1 MSEPKRAFRRLQIV
15 LVIAGLGAFAAI
27 YLFPALNIISIP
39 IAVAAVAGVWII
51 GRLNDDPPD
60 Y

>member
-1 MSEPKRAFRRLQIV
+1 MDEPRRVFGRLQIV
-15 LVIAGLGAFAAI
+15 LVIVGLAAMLAI
-27 YLFPALNIISIP
+27 YLVPALNIISIP
-39 IAVAAVAGVWII
+39 AAVAAVAGLWII